1 MVTTTAPKSGT
12 NEEEP
17 MDLTMLN
24 DAARAVHLLG
34 LALGFGVA
42 ILADLSAARLLV
54 RPLDGH
60 EVETLHRYHRTVAMG
75 LALFW
80 ASGLVLLWLRTGF
93 QVESFS
99 PKLMAK
105 LGIVTLLTVNAIMI
119 GRIGLAVLRDWH
131 GVRFGAIPFAERTRL
146 SALAGL
152 SGAGWISA
160 LALGVFSKLK
170 TVEWATLSEV
180 IGVIYLLALVAA
192 MAAAFLSPVLNYAMD
207 RWRSR
212 PEFF

>member
-1 MVTTTAPKSGT
+1 
-12 NEEEP
+12 

-42 ILADLSAARLLV
+42 ILADLSAARMLL
-54 RPLDGH
+54 RPLGRH
-60 EVETLHRYHRTVAMG
+60 EVETLHRYHRTVALG

-80 ASGLVLLWLRTGF
+80 VSGIVLLWLRTGF
-93 QVESFS
+93 QVENFS

-105 LGIVTLLTVNAIMI
+105 LGIVTLLTINAAMI
-119 GRIGLAVLRDWH
+119 GRIGLAVLDDWY
-131 GVRFGAIPFAERTRL
+131 GVRFGTLPLADRMRL

-180 IGVIYLLALVAA
+180 IGAIYLLALIAA
-192 MAAAFLSPVLNYAMD
+192 LAAAFLSPVLNYAMD
-207 RWRSR
+207 RLRSR
-212 PEFF
+212 PQYF